1 MRDEEE
7 EEEDAWEERGVLKRA
22 LAPLEMKSH
31 AVVSCLPEC
40 WELNFSLLQGHQKLQ
55 PLSHL

>member
-7 EEEDAWEERGVLKRA
+7 EEEEAWEERGVLKKA

-31 AVVSCLPEC
+31 AVVSCLP
-40 WELNFSLLQGHQKLQ
+40 
-55 PLSHL
+55 